1 MMDSESL
8 EGHLSWTTTFEPM
21 SEERYRQS
29 LYEERAA
36 ATPHYSQLS
45 QLMDFLLG
53 FSEREWTAAEAFYTD
68 LQAKAQRA
76 FDKIQQGGAVSGE
89 QFAREMEKFRSRLGL
104 GEGSTIRLIKDQ
116 VEHHFT
122 VSEFTYRGREF
133 VLDVNG
139 RNTVGRSFDIVVMP
153 RDEWLVEAIKYSDS
167 GSIGIR
173 KGIHGRDYF
182 EKTGYT
188 QFQIDGEELKQVG
201 KAKGKAKNIV
211 TIQHPSY
218 KSGIF

>member
-1 MMDSESL
+1 MGRKGFVTGSGLLVSDKPTGLRRALIAEGFDVGSGLTVKLPRDGHHGLWPHTVATAFVGGKEIVIDTSVKQIFPTSDSGLVIMEAGDWWDWIRQETGIQEPPIAREMMDSESL

-76 FDKIQQGGAVSGE
+76 FDKIQQGGGGFWRAVCS
-89 QFAREMEKFRSRLGL
+89 
-104 GEGSTIRLIKDQ
+104 
-116 VEHHFT
+116 
-122 VSEFTYRGREF
+122 
-133 VLDVNG
+133 
-139 RNTVGRSFDIVVMP
+139 
-153 RDEWLVEAIKYSDS
+153 
-167 GSIGIR
+167 
-173 KGIHGRDYF
+173 
-182 EKTGYT
+182 
-188 QFQIDGEELKQVG
+188 
-201 KAKGKAKNIV
+201 
-211 TIQHPSY
+211 
-218 KSGIF
+218 